1 MGPQYAQTS
10 GTVLVILAT
19 ALLFNLQNAPAGA
32 IAWGIEKHKTV
43 AKWAM
48 PEALANF
55 TLSIILAR
63 KFGIYGVAIG
73 TLVPNLVTAQ
83 ILWPL
88 YVSRLVDVRY
98 AEVILKVWGPI
109 YLAAVPYAIASYATA
124 SLFPARNIAIFI
136 LQTIALLP
144 VFGLTLSLM
153 FWDQIRRQIFP
164 RFRTIFYA
172 NAK

>member
-1 MGPQYAQTS
+1 M
-10 GTVLVILAT
+10 ILAT

-43 AKWAM
+43 AKWAI
-48 PEALANF
+48 PEAFANF
-55 TLSIILAR
+55 ALSIILAR
-63 KFGIYGVAIG
+63 RFGIYGVAIG

-83 ILWPL
+83 ILWPV

-98 AEVILKVWGPI
+98 SEVILKVWGPV
-109 YLAAVPYAIASYATA
+109 YLAAIPYAIASYATGT
-124 SLFPARNIAIFI
+124 LFPARNIMVFI

-144 VFGLTLSLM
+144 IFGLTLSFI

-164 RFRTIFYA
+164 RFRTIFMQTRS
-172 NAK
+172 NVL